1 MPSSRIVGFFLLF
14 LSNFVFAQKDV
25 YLFSYFVDNGQDGLH
40 FAYSKDGPKWESI
53 NDGKSFLKP
62 EIGKDKLV
70 LFISISKIKKNI
82 LKSNL

>member
-1 MPSSRIVGFFLLF
+1 MTTARMIGFILLF
-14 LSNFVFAQKDV
+14 FSNFVFAQKDV

-40 FAYSKDGPKWESI
+40 FAYSKDGLKWESI

-82 LKSNL
+82 IKTNL